1 VVRGWGMDKI
11 LIVDDEPSVRDALSD
26 ILSFLG
32 YEVVAK
38 GTGRDALRTF
48 LDDSISLVLTDMD
61 MPEMDGLTLAV
72 HIKDKS
78 PNTPVVLMTGFHRE
92 AVTEKLEGRFV
103 DSIILKPFRLEE
115 IENTLRTTLK
125 KSVNEKGMPESSTDW
140 RSSSR

>member
-1 VVRGWGMDKI
+1 VVREWSMDKI
-11 LIVDDEPSVRDALSD
+11 LIVDDEPTVRDALSD
-26 ILSFLG
+26 VLSFLG

-115 IENTLRTTLK
+115 IEDTLRTTLK
-125 KSVNEKGMPESSTDW
+125 KSVNEKGMPESSTD
-140 RSSSR
+140 S

>member
-1 VVRGWGMDKI
+1 MDKI
-11 LIVDDEPSVRDALSD
+11 LIVDDEPTVRDALSD
-26 ILSFLG
+26 VLSFLG

-115 IENTLRTTLK
+115 IEDTLRTTLK
-125 KSVNEKGMPESSTDW
+125 KSVNEKGMPESSTD
-140 RSSSR
+140 S

>member
-1 VVRGWGMDKI
+1 MDKI

>member
-1 VVRGWGMDKI
+1 MDKI
-11 LIVDDEPSVRDALSD
+11 LIVDDEPTVRDALSD

-32 YEVVAK
+32 YQVVAK

-48 LDDSISLVLTDMD
+48 LADSISLVLTDMD

-78 PNTPVVLMTGFHRE
+78 PNTPVVIMTGFHRE
-92 AVTEKLEGRFV
+92 AVTEKLEGRYV

-115 IENTLRTTLK
+115 IENTLRTTLN
-125 KSVNEKGMPESSTDW
+125 KSVNEKRMPESSNE
-140 RSSSR
+140 RRV

>member
-1 VVRGWGMDKI
+1 MDKI
-11 LIVDDEPSVRDALSD
+11 LIVDDEPTVRDALSD
-26 ILSFLG
+26 VLSFLG

-38 GTGRDALRTF
+38 GTGRDARRTF

-115 IENTLRTTLK
+115 IEDTLRTTLK
-125 KSVNEKGMPESSTDW
+125 KSVNEKGMPESSTD
-140 RSSSR
+140 S

>member
-1 VVRGWGMDKI
+1 MDKI
-11 LIVDDEPSVRDALSD
+11 LIVDDEPTVRDALSD
-26 ILSFLG
+26 ILSCLG

-61 MPEMDGLTLAV
+61 MPEMDGLTLAA

-78 PNTPVVLMTGFHRE
+78 PNTPVVIMTGFHRE

-115 IENTLRTTLK
+115 IENTLRTTLN
-125 KSVNEKGMPESSTDW
+125 KSVNEKGMPESSTDS